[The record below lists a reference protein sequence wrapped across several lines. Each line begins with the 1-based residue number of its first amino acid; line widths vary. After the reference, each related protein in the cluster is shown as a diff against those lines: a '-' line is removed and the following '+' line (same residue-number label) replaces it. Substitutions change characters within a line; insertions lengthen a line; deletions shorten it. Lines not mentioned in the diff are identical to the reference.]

1 MGHIAEALD
10 TIILDGKAFVL
21 DETPLEGYFR
31 RIDWRPTF
39 IRRGPGPLR
48 GYMARWEVFGER
60 LFLTGLFGMS
70 WIFPSHLIGRLAPD
84 PDPFE
89 PAQDG
94 LKSLRL
100 RDLFPDQAPLVFAD
114 WVTERLIVPMGPVL
128 FFGSPSFGSF
138 HATHRTIDVVEG
150 RLRSF
155 RDWNA
160 LEWARDCACRAATP
174 TEQSRPPGSPE
185 PILTTLKQRLAIT
198 ADRDNIPMAEVLR
211 RLIANG
217 YKLRSLGTIAG
228 LGAAASGRQ
237 DKTPEE
243 QE

>member
-48 GYMARWEVFGER
+48 GYMARWEVLGER

-70 WIFPSHLIGRLAPD
+70 WIFPSHLIGKLAPD

-160 LEWARDCACRAATP
+160 LEWARETGCNWLIDEFRKSDPQVLPSAEQSSDTDEVDAEDDYGDWRNEADPVLRRIEYRRAQEDALRKPCGRTP
-174 TEQSRPPGSPE
+174 TE
-185 PILTTLKQRLAIT
+185 
-198 ADRDNIPMAEVLR
+198 
-211 RLIANG
+211 
-217 YKLRSLGTIAG
+217 
-228 LGAAASGRQ
+228 
-237 DKTPEE
+237 
-243 QE
+243 